1 MDKIKIEICV
11 GTSCHLMGSNLILDF
26 LENLPESIKTRL
38 DISYISCL
46 DKCSKGPL
54 VRVGDLEIENTTPE
68 ELNRELEKQLL

>member
-1 MDKIKIEICV
+1 MDIIKIEICV

-26 LENLPESIKTRL
+26 LENLPEDVKRRI

-46 DKCSKGPL
+46 NKCSKGPL

-68 ELNRELEKQLL
+68 KINRVLEKQLL